1 MAKAKKRGNRW
12 RCLVYIGKDINGK
25 RLYKSFTAD
34 SRKEAELLALNFEL
48 SQQEKNKTTFEDA
61 LQAYIDM
68 KRAVLSP
75 STIRGYIQ
83 LQKNYYSLIND
94 VDLYEIDNVMIQRII
109 NLYAP
114 KLSPKTIYNIH
125 GLISAVFKEY
135 RPDFKL
141 NTTLPQKIKPTYY
154 IPSNKEV
161 QYLIHNMQ
169 DEDLLNAVLLSAFGT
184 LRRSEICALTSD
196 DIDGNIICVSKAR
209 VINEDKELITKT
221 TKTVESTRY
230 IELPDF
236 VIKRFEGKEGYL
248 VPLHPNHITHR
259 FERTLKRLGLK
270 HFKFHALRHYS
281 ASIMHAMGIP
291 DIYIQQRG
299 GWSSDKVLKQI
310 YTHTLDNEQKKV
322 NKKINNYFK
331 KLM

>member
-34 SRKEAELLALNFEL
+34 SRKEAELLALNYEI
-48 SQQEKNKTTFEDA
+48 EAKDATAITFKVA

-68 KRAVLSP
+68 KKAVLSP

-83 LQKNYYSLIND
+83 LQNNYYSLIDD
-94 VDLYEIDNVMIQRII
+94 VKLQDIDNVMVQRIV

-125 GLISAVFKEY
+125 GLISAVLKEY

-141 NTTLPQKIKPTYY
+141 HTTLPQKIKPTLY
-154 IPSNKEV
+154 IPSDEEI

-169 DEDLLNAVLLSAFGT
+169 DEDLLNAVLLAAFCT

-196 DIDGNIICVSKAR
+196 DIDGNTICINKAR
-209 VINEDKELITKT
+209 VINENKELITKT

-230 IELPDF
+230 IEAPDF
-236 VIKRFEGKEGYL
+236 VIERFKDKEGYL

-310 YTHTLDNEQKKV
+310 YTHALDSEKQKA
-322 NKKINNYFK
+322 NQKINAHFE
-331 KLM
+331 KLI